1 MTGRQVVGD
10 RAEHHRRHEREGP
23 DQEHRPQEH
32 PGERQVVGRRVP
44 VVCGTRFFAARNPAR
59 ASGRTSAGNRPSSR
73 TIPVAT
79 FHAGLLSPRP
89 SNPEPL
95 LAAAE
100 VNS

>member
-1 MTGRQVVGD
+1 MVGH
-10 RAEHHRRHEREGP
+10 RAEHHRRHER
-23 DQEHRPQEH
+23 QRPINSTV
-32 PGERQVVGRRVP
+32 PSNIPANVSVSVRRVP
-44 VVCGTRFFAARNPAR
+44 LVCGTRFFTARNPAS
-59 ASGRTSAGNRPSSR
+59 AIGSTSAGNRPRSK

-79 FHAGLLSPRP
+79 FQAGVLSPSP